1 VVCDGVSSQ
10 RLYDRV
16 ALRRME
22 AGGASLTTAQRAA
35 FALLGGANHPNFKAV
50 SSLVKEHMTLRNEF
64 DR

>member
-1 VVCDGVSSQ
+1 
-10 RLYDRV
+10 
-16 ALRRME
+16 ME

-35 FALLGGANHPNFKAV
+35 FALLGGADHPNFKAV